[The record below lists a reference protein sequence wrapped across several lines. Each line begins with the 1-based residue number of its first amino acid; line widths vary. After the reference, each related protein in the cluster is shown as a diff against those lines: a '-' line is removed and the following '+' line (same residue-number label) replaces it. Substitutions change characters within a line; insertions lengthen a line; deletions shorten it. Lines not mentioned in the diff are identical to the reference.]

1 MDSGWG
7 NTDSRHMNARGHRD
21 LGMLIASL
29 VKDVAC
35 QMPIE
40 EEKSLLPTEVILAN
54 NTEIDEFLLAGQSAW
69 PEQSRYWRMPPTK
82 EEPSGQLMPGMWSM
96 PDEYGTMPR
105 MRVLEGWNPDIDS
118 IVPPFHPTCLSTR
131 AKDPRYQLT
140 PTHSYEWE
148 HWVHPDYPDKP
159 YMVARQPGATISF
172 EMETQVGWIKMYSL
186 KSKSFGLGSVK
197 CWVDDDM
204 DQSVIIDGWWDN
216 GYA

>member
-1 MDSGWG
+1 
-7 NTDSRHMNARGHRD
+7 MNARGHRD
-21 LGMLIASL
+21 LGMLVASL

-35 QMPIE
+35 QMTLE
-40 EEKSLLPTEVILAN
+40 EESVSSPVEDTATNSSEFDGILA
-54 NTEIDEFLLAGQSAW
+54 AQVAW
-69 PEQSRYWRMPPTK
+69 PKQSRYWRLPPTK
-82 EEPSGQLMPGMWSM
+82 EETEGRLMPGMWSM
-96 PDEYGTMPR
+96 PNEYGMIPR
-105 MRVLEGWNPDIDS
+105 MRVLEGWNPNVDS
-118 IVPPFHPTCLSTR
+118 VVPPFHPTCLSTR
-131 AKDPRYQLT
+131 AKDPRFGLT
-140 PTHSYEWE
+140 PSHSFDWE

-159 YMVARQPGATISF
+159 YMIARKPGATISF